1 MRQRARDRMARIGK
15 ILSIAMFSLVF
26 FGTGFVGAG
35 PLKHDVAGTWR
46 LADELSGASCRL
58 SLRTGAVAADLAA
71 DAPGCERLLPGA
83 GRVTGWR
90 MLPEGGIEL
99 CDAAGAPIA
108 VFDVGAATPWEAVWS
123 GLATWFGVKDEQL
136 AEVLPNLKNFNDT
149 TILHKHTLF
158 KST

>member
-35 PLKHDVAGTWR
+35 PLEHDVAGTWR

-108 VFDVGAATPWEAVWS
+108 VFDVGEGD
-123 GLATWFGVKDEQL
+123 GLASVEPAG
-136 AEVLPNLKNFNDT
+136 
-149 TILHKHTLF
+149 LF
-158 KST
+158 LVMTPEHALSLSALIPGAR